1 MNDVL
6 LRALYFFLQV
16 LLYAGSWFVAWIS
29 VLGVIVIYRK
39 MKKEVDK
46 EKRKLDEIIV
56 KRNEEKDRADKEIQN
71 KSEELKNL
79 EQLIL
84 NKKQELGII
93 ESSESLSEAIKT
105 PEVVKPVESIKSDQ
119 STPATPKAQP
129 RAKKPKK

>member
-71 KSEELKNL
+71 KSEELKEL

-84 NKKQELGII
+84 NKKQELGSI

-105 PEVVKPVESIKSDQ
+105 PEAVKPIESTKGDQ
-119 STPATPKAQP
+119 STPTTPKAQP